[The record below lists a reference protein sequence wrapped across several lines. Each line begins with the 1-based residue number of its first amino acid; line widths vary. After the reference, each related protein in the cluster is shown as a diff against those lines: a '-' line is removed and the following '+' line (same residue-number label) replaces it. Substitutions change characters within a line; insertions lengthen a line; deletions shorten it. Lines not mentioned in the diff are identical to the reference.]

1 MKPRSAIGGTLFFIP
16 ILIINLGHGVA
27 GCVAATAV
35 FAHMEGLPYSKEI
48 LGNGAIG
55 GLVITAIYYIWINLA
70 VLASRMRNSMERSRG
85 VLQKRLDGPVSV
97 SLQFW
102 LTCARTLLTA
112 LTLIPRLHLQS
123 TNLQMLP
130 F

>member
-1 MKPRSAIGGTLFFIP
+1 LFFIP

-55 GLVITAIYYIWINLA
+55 GLVITAIYYI
-70 VLASRMRNSMERSRG
+70 
-85 VLQKRLDGPVSV
+85 
-97 SLQFW
+97 
-102 LTCARTLLTA
+102 
-112 LTLIPRLHLQS
+112 
-123 TNLQMLP
+123 
-130 F
+130 